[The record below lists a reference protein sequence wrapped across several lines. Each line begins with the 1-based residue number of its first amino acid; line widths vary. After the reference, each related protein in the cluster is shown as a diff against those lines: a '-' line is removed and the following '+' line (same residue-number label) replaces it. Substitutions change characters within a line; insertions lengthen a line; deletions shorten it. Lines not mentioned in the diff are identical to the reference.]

1 MPEDAAARS
10 DQIVV
15 AVDVGGTFTDLV
27 AVRRERVLNRVKVPS
42 SPPDFADAIGH
53 GIVKLL
59 DAVDAD
65 GAMVSLLLHGTTVAT
80 NAILERGGA
89 RTALITTRGIRDV
102 LELRRLRRPS
112 LFDIDWDKPEPLVP
126 RSLRLELDERIDA
139 AGEIVRA
146 VDRDSVRTV
155 LRQLQDSGVEAV
167 AVCLLN
173 SHANDV
179 HERAVMAVIDETES
193 GLQASASYQVSPE
206 IKEYERSSST
216 VINAY
221 LQPVIASYVNH
232 LIRRARELGIQAP
245 IRIMKSNGGLA
256 SAEEAGRIPASI
268 VESGPAAGVTAAARL
283 ATALSLER
291 VIAFDMGGT
300 TAKASLIEGGVPF
313 ESAEYEVGSGINT
326 SRILAG
332 GGGYTL
338 RFPSLDVAEVG
349 AGGGSIVWL
358 DGLGTPHVG
367 PESAGATPGPA
378 CYGRGGRRPT
388 VTDANVVL
396 GYLSSESLA
405 DGAQRIYRELAIDV
419 INEHVATP
427 RGSDVVTAA
436 HGIYRLA
443 NAMMARAIR
452 GVTTER
458 GRDPRDHAL
467 VAYGGAGPM
476 HAVQLARDFGMK
488 RVIVPPA
495 PGVFSATGLLLAE
508 VSYDAARSILVTVGT
523 DPDAKVFEALGD
535 LYRDVRARA
544 HADGLSDSQLRID
557 RFADMRYAGQSF
569 ELRVRI
575 PDGAADRGDLAAIQE
590 VFHRDH
596 ERMYGHAL
604 RDGRVVVVNVR
615 VRASD
620 VSVSHEQRD
629 AWLSG
634 TVAPRSTT
642 ARQRDAYFGAEAGAL
657 SAPVIR
663 RSELRGTT
671 LAGPLIVEDPD
682 STTVIP
688 PSANAM
694 LGALGEIVIETGG

>member
-1 MPEDAAARS
+1 MRETDVAGPDP
-10 DQIVV
+10 IVV

-27 AVRRERVLNRVKVPS
+27 AVRRYGVLNRVKVPS
-42 SPPDFADAIGH
+42 SPPNFAEAIAD

-59 DAVDAD
+59 GAVDAD
-65 GAMVSLLLHGTTVAT
+65 SATVSLLLHGTTVAT
-80 NAILERGGA
+80 NAILERRGA

-112 LFDIDWDKPEPLVP
+112 LFDVDWDKPEPLVP
-126 RSLRLELDERIDA
+126 RSLRVELDERVDA
-139 AGEIVRA
+139 AGEVVRA
-146 VDRDSVRTV
+146 VDHGAVKTV
-155 LRQLQDSGVEAV
+155 LRELEETGVEAV

-173 SHANDV
+173 SHANDA
-179 HERAVMAVIDETES
+179 HEREVMEVIRES
-193 GLQASASYQVSPE
+193 GSLLHASASYEVSPE

-221 LQPVIASYVNH
+221 LQPAIASYVDE
-232 LIRRARELGIQAP
+232 LISRAGELKITAP

-256 SAEEAGRIPASI
+256 SAEEAGRLPAAI

-283 ATALSLER
+283 AAGLRLER

-313 ESAEYEVGSGINT
+313 ESAEYEVGSGLNT

-358 DGLGTPHVG
+358 DAMGTPHVG
-367 PESAGATPGPA
+367 PQSAGASPGPA
-378 CYGRGGRRPT
+378 CYGRGGSRPT

-405 DGAQRIYRELAIDV
+405 DGAQQMHPQLAMNVIREHIAAPL
-419 INEHVATP
+419 
-427 RGSDVVTAA
+427 GSDVVTAA
-436 HGIYRLA
+436 HGVYLLA
-443 NAMMARAIR
+443 NSMMARAIR

-458 GRDPRDHAL
+458 GRDPRDHVL

-488 RVIVPPA
+488 HVVVPPA
-495 PGVFSATGLLLAE
+495 PGLFSATGLLVAE
-508 VSYDAARSILVTVGT
+508 MSYDAARSVLVTIGT
-523 DPDAKVFEALGD
+523 DRDATVLDALRD
-535 LYRDVRARA
+535 LDRDVRARA
-544 HADGLSDSQLRID
+544 HAEGLADAQLRID
-557 RFADMRYAGQSF
+557 RFADVRYAGQSF

-575 PDGAADRGDLAAIQE
+575 PESAIERGNLSAISE

-604 RDGRVVVVNVR
+604 RDERVIVVNVR

-620 VSVSHEQRD
+620 VSVTDEQRN

-634 TVAPRSTT
+634 SVPFRSTSEHE
-642 ARQRDAYFGAEAGAL
+642 RHAYFGAEAGRL
-657 SAPVIR
+657 VTSVIR
-663 RSELRGTT
+663 RSELRGRKRV
-671 LAGPLIVEDPD
+671 GPLIVEDPD

-688 PSANAM
+688 PLASATV
-694 LGALGEIVIETGG
+694 GDLGEILIETGA

>member
-1 MPEDAAARS
+1 MPSRDTSADTEP
-10 DQIVV
+10 IVV

-27 AVRRERVLNRVKVPS
+27 AVGRDRVLNRVKLPS
-42 SPPDFADAIGH
+42 SPPNFADAIAA

-59 DAVDAD
+59 DGVDVDYA
-65 GAMVSLLLHGTTVAT
+65 AVSLLLHGTTVAT
-80 NAILERGGA
+80 NAILERRGA
-89 RTALITTRGIRDV
+89 RTALLTTRGMRDV

-112 LFDIDWDKPEPLVP
+112 LFDVDWDKPEPLVP
-126 RSLRLELDERIDA
+126 RSLRLELDERVGA
-139 AGEIVRA
+139 AGEVVRA
-146 VDRDSVRTV
+146 IDRDAVRAAV
-155 LRQLQDSGVEAV
+155 RELEANGVEAL

-173 SHANDV
+173 SHANDA
-179 HERAVMAVIDETES
+179 HEREVMQVIHDGGS
-193 GLQASASYQVSPE
+193 GLHTSASYEVSPE
-206 IKEYERSSST
+206 IKEYERTSST

-221 LQPVIASYVNH
+221 LQPVIASYLDD
-232 LIRRARELGIQAP
+232 LIRRAAELKIDAP

-256 SAEEAGRIPASI
+256 SAEEAGRIPAAI

-283 ATALSLER
+283 ARSLQLER

-300 TAKASLIEGGVPF
+300 TAKASLIEDGVPF

-358 DGLGTPHVG
+358 DALGTPHVG

-378 CYGRGGRRPT
+378 CYGRGGDRPT

-405 DGAQRIYRELAIDV
+405 DGAQPMYPDLAAAV
-419 INEHVATP
+419 IREHVAAP
-427 RGSDVVTAA
+427 LASDLSAAA
-436 HGIYRLA
+436 HGIYLLA
-443 NAMMARAIR
+443 NSLMARAIR

-476 HAVQLARDFGMK
+476 HAVQLARDFGME
-488 RVIVPPA
+488 RVVIPPA
-495 PGVFSATGLLLAE
+495 PGLFSATGLLLAE
-508 VSYDAARSILVTVGT
+508 MSYDAARSVLTTIGADGDDSILPVLNQL
-523 DPDAKVFEALGD
+523 DAE
-535 LYRDVRARA
+535 VRSRA
-544 HADGLSDSQLRID
+544 HDDGLADHQLRID
-557 RFADMRYAGQSF
+557 RFADMRYSGQSF

-575 PDGAADRGDLAAIQE
+575 PNAAFESGDLTAIQD

-604 RDGRVVVVNVR
+604 RDEPVVLVNVR
-615 VRASD
+615 SRASD
-620 VSVSHEQRD
+620 VSITDEQRT

-634 TVAPRSTT
+634 ALRPPST
-642 ARQRDAYFGAEAGAL
+642 RQHERDAYFGADGVIAT
-657 SAPVIR
+657 PVIS
-663 RSELRGTT
+663 RSDLRGSK
-671 LAGPLIVEDPD
+671 LRGPLIIEDPD

-688 PSANAM
+688 PPASAEI
-694 LGALGEIVIETGG
+694 GELGEILVETGA

>member
-1 MPEDAAARS
+1 MPESVSAEPDP
-10 DQIVV
+10 IVL

-27 AVRRERVLNRVKVPS
+27 AVRRDRVLNRVKVPS
-42 SPPDFADAIGH
+42 SPPNFAAAIAD

-59 DAVDAD
+59 EAVDAD
-65 GAMVSLLLHGTTVAT
+65 SAAVSLLLHGTTVAT
-80 NAILERGGA
+80 NAILERRGA

-112 LFDIDWDKPEPLVP
+112 LFDVDWDKPEPLVP
-126 RSLRLELDERIDA
+126 RSLRVELDERVDA
-139 AGEIVRA
+139 AGEVVRA
-146 VDRDSVRTV
+146 VDRDAVKTIMRE
-155 LRQLQDSGVEAV
+155 LEDNGVEAV

-179 HERAVMAVIDETES
+179 HERQVMEAIRETGS
-193 GLQASASYQVSPE
+193 LVHASASYEVSPE
-206 IKEYERSSST
+206 IKEYERTSST

-221 LQPVIASYVNH
+221 LQPTIASYVDE
-232 LIRRARELGIQAP
+232 LVRRASDLEIAAP

-256 SAEEAGRIPASI
+256 SAEEAGRVPAAL

-283 ATALSLER
+283 AAGLGLAR

-300 TAKASLIEGGVPF
+300 TAKASLIEDGVPF

-358 DGLGTPHVG
+358 DAMGTPHVG
-367 PESAGATPGPA
+367 PQSAGASPGPA
-378 CYGRGGRRPT
+378 CYGRGGSRPT

-405 DGAQRIYRELAIDV
+405 DGAQHLYPESAMNAIR
-419 INEHVATP
+419 EHVAVP
-427 RGSDVVTAA
+427 LGSDVVPAA
-436 HGIYRLA
+436 HGVYLLA
-443 NAMMARAIR
+443 NSMMARAIR

-476 HAVQLARDFGMK
+476 HAVLLARDFGMK
-488 RVIVPPA
+488 HVVVPPA

-508 VSYDAARSILVTVGT
+508 MSYDAARSVLVTIGA
-523 DPDAKVFEALGD
+523 D
-535 LYRDVRARA
+535 RDVAVLDTLHELDVDVRTRA
-544 HADGLSDSQLRID
+544 HGDGLSDAELRID
-557 RFADMRYAGQSF
+557 RFADVRYAGQSF

-575 PDGAADRGDLAAIQE
+575 PESAIERGDLTAIRE

-604 RDGRVVVVNVR
+604 RDEHVIVVNVR

-620 VSVSHEQRD
+620 VSVTDEQRN

-634 TVAPRSTT
+634 SVPSRS
-642 ARQRDAYFGAEAGAL
+642 RSERERHAYFGAEAGL
-657 SAPVIR
+657 LVTPVIR
-663 RSELRGTT
+663 RSELRGTKR
-671 LAGPLIVEDPD
+671 AGPLIVEDPD

-688 PSANAM
+688 PSARATI
-694 LGALGEIVIETGG
+694 GDLGEILIETGA

>member
-1 MPEDAAARS
+1 MAPDP
-10 DQIVV
+10 IVL

-27 AVRRERVLNRVKVPS
+27 AVRRDAVLNRVKVPS
-42 SPPDFADAIGH
+42 SPPDFADAIAE

-59 DAVDAD
+59 DEVNAD
-65 GAMVSLLLHGTTVAT
+65 STAVSLLLHGTTIAT
-80 NAILERGGA
+80 NAILERRGA

-112 LFDIDWDKPEPLVP
+112 LFDVDWDKPEPLVP
-126 RSLRLELDERIDA
+126 RSLRVELDERVDA
-139 AGEIVRA
+139 AGHVVRA
-146 VDRDSVRTV
+146 VDREAVRTV
-155 LRQLQDSGVEAV
+155 VRELEENGVEAV
-167 AVCLLN
+167 AICLLN
-173 SHANDV
+173 SHANDA
-179 HERAVMAVIDETES
+179 HEREVIEIIRQTRS
-193 GLQASASYQVSPE
+193 PIHASASYEVSPE

-221 LQPVIASYVNH
+221 LQPVIASYVDE
-232 LIRRARELGIQAP
+232 LIRRAGELKIAGA

-256 SAEEAGRIPASI
+256 SAEEAGRVPAAI

-283 ATALSLER
+283 AAELRLKR

-300 TAKASLIEGGVPF
+300 TAKASLIEGGVPL

-358 DGLGTPHVG
+358 DAMGTPHVG
-367 PESAGATPGPA
+367 PESAGASPGPA
-378 CYGRGGRRPT
+378 CYGRGGSRPT
-388 VTDANVVL
+388 ITDANVVL

-405 DGAQRIYRELAIDV
+405 DGVQQIYPQLAMEV
-419 INEHVATP
+419 IRKHLATP
-427 RGSDVVTAA
+427 LGSDLLTAA
-436 HGIYRLA
+436 HGVYLLA
-443 NAMMARAIR
+443 NSMMARAIR

-458 GRDPRDHAL
+458 GRDPRDHVL

-488 RVIVPPA
+488 RVVVPPA

-508 VSYDAARSILVTVGT
+508 MSYDAARSVLVTIGT
-523 DPDAKVFEALGD
+523 DGDGAVREALLD
-535 LYRDVRARA
+535 LDVEARARA
-544 HADGLSDSQLRID
+544 HADGLSDAQLRID
-557 RFADMRYAGQSF
+557 RFADVRYAGQSF

-575 PDGAADRGDLAAIQE
+575 PDWMTDSSNLGEIEQ

-604 RDGRVVVVNVR
+604 RDGRVIVVNVR

-620 VSVSHEQRD
+620 VSVTDEQRN

-634 TVAPRSTT
+634 STLSRSKS
-642 ARQRDAYFGAEAGAL
+642 QRERPAYFGAEAGL
-657 SAPVIR
+657 VVTPVIC
-663 RSELRGTT
+663 RSELRDTKR
-671 LAGPLIVEDPD
+671 AGPLIVEDPD

-688 PSANAM
+688 PSARATV
-694 LGALGEIVIETGG
+694 GDLGEIVIETGA